1 MQQSIVINSLQEL
14 PAAAKELLR
23 LSQGKKSFAFYA
35 PMGTGKTTFIK
46 TICEEL
52 GVKATISSP
61 TFSIV
66 NEYLSGKGEKI
77 YHFDFYRIKS
87 IDEAYD
93 LGYEDYFYTKAYCF
107 IEWPERIEE
116 LLPEDYVKVTMAV
129 TGEQRILTIE
139 YPEE

>member
-1 MQQSIVINSLQEL
+1 MQQNIVINSLQEL
-14 PAAAKELLR
+14 SAAARELL
-23 LSQGKKSFAFYA
+23 SICEGKKSFAFFA

-52 GVKATISSP
+52 GVKSTISSP

-66 NEYLSGKGEKI
+66 NEYLSLKGEKI

-107 IEWPERIEE
+107 IEWPEKIEE
-116 LLPEDYVKVTMAV
+116 LLPEDYVKVTMEV
-129 TGEQRILTIE
+129 NGDQRILNIE
-139 YPEE
+139 FPEE